1 VNLPDLPPT
10 LSRASEFPN
19 VPPLREGE
27 VHLWS
32 RSLNVSEV
40 TLSALVEVLSP
51 AERDRGGSFRFSHD
65 RRRFMVARAR
75 LRQALAAYTGI
86 AARDIDLRTT
96 PQGKPFLALDSAPI
110 ALHFN
115 LSHSSDRVLLAFSS
129 HGPIGVDLED
139 LTHERRLTATRGF
152 ICAPEE
158 DRALE
163 SIAETECARALLRI
177 WTAKE
182 AFLKATGDGLR
193 IDPTQL
199 RLSPGVPYGSSD
211 PATVHWSNHP
221 EVASAFMIVPL
232 PECETRFGASAAIA
246 IRHGDLIPR
255 LVWINPA
262 PESAE

>member
-1 VNLPDLPPT
+1 VNRPDLPPT
-10 LSRASEFPN
+10 LSRASEVPN
-19 VPPLREGE
+19 VTPLRGGE

-32 RSLNVSEV
+32 LSLEVSGAP
-40 TLSALVEVLSP
+40 LSDLVEVLSP
-51 AERDRGGSFRFSHD
+51 AERDRGGSFRFPHD
-65 RRRFMVARAR
+65 RRRFLVARAR

-86 AARDIDLRTT
+86 AARNIDLRTT
-96 PQGKPFLALDSAPI
+96 PKGKPFLSLDSSPF

-115 LSHSSDRVLLAFSS
+115 LSHSSDRVLMAFSS
-129 HGPIGVDLED
+129 YGPIGVDLED
-139 LTHERRLTATRGF
+139 LTHERRLTATREF

-158 DRALE
+158 DRALDSVTE
-163 SIAETECARALLRI
+163 AERARALLRI

-193 IDPTQL
+193 IDPTRL

-211 PATVHWSNHP
+211 PATIHWPDHP
-221 EVASAFMIVPL
+221 ELAAAFMIVPL

-246 IRHGDLIPR
+246 IRQGDLRPR
-255 LVWINPA
+255 LVWINPD